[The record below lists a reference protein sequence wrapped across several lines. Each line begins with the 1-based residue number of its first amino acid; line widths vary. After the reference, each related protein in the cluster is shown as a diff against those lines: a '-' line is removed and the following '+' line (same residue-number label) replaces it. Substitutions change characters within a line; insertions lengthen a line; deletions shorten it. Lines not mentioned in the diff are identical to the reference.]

1 MCRFVN
7 IKKQVKIQRFY
18 TEFFVLVGILLLS
31 LPIGAQTTTI
41 RGKLIDASNSQSLP
55 FVTVL
60 IKNTQKGTLTDI
72 DGKFELTFPD
82 SIKNPA
88 LMVSYIS
95 YQPKTVLLS
104 EFPDPQ
110 KIIIKLKAQGI
121 ALNEVVVAAGENP
134 AHRIIRTATKNKDK
148 NNPEKMHSFSY
159 NSYNKCFVTADLS
172 ANIDSVSA
180 EDTTLSGLAKF
191 FKKQH
196 LFLMESVT
204 KRDFLHPDRNHETV
218 MASRVSGFKNSPFAM
233 IATQMQSFSFYDD
246 FINVVDEKYLNPLS
260 EGSTRKYFFA
270 LEDTLY
276 DGIDSVYVIS
286 FKHRKNKNFMAL
298 KGVLYINTNGYAVQN
313 VIAEPD
319 RPDDYA
325 LSIKVQQKYQ
335 FIDGK
340 QWFPVQLNTDW
351 VWKNASIA
359 SKKDPTQKANMKAVS
374 RSYVKDIILNPE
386 LKKREFNEV
395 EVDVDK
401 RSDVRDDAF
410 WNAYRGDTLSAKE
423 RRTYKTIDS
432 VGKAEN
438 LEKKFM
444 MLEAILTNKLPVGI
458 FDLNLDKILKANDY
472 EKIRLGIG
480 LHTNQKLS
488 KVFTVGGY
496 AGYGFGD
503 KAFKYGGDL
512 SVILWRK
519 KELAFNALY
528 ENDLVESGGTR
539 FFENTRTLAS
549 SELYRDIYVSVFD
562 HIQKYQTSFSFR
574 FLKYLRANVFVNHQ
588 MRYGQSLYGTTAK
601 DGTTTLR
608 DTFNFNEAGVQLK
621 FLYREKF
628 IQTLRS
634 KLSLGSDFPL
644 VFVNVTK
651 GLNQTY
657 FDQKGEFDYWK
668 IDVKIEAAKTYKTIG
683 TTRVQL
689 AGGQVIG
696 SAPYTMLYNNRGSL
710 YGKFNVSAANT
721 FETMGLNEFASDQ
734 YAALFL
740 NHNIGRF
747 LKFRKKFNP
756 ELELVHSMGVGS
768 ISNPLSIYNVSV
780 SGMEKGY
787 FESGLRLLH
796 LYKSGFSTLGIG
808 AFYRYGP
815 YAKPDPADNLAI
827 KLVLSLKL

>member
-1 MCRFVN
+1 M
-7 IKKQVKIQRFY
+7 
-18 TEFFVLVGILLLS
+18 LLS
-31 LPIGAQTTTI
+31 APLYAQTITI
-41 RGKLIDASNSQSLP
+41 RGKVIDATNSQSLP
-55 FVTVL
+55 FVTLL

-82 SIKNPA
+82 SIKAPS
-88 LMVSYIS
+88 LQVSYIS
-95 YQPKTVLLS
+95 YQPRTILLS
-104 EFPDPQ
+104 DFPDQQ
-110 KIIIKLKAQGI
+110 KIVIKLKTQGI
-121 ALNEVVVAAGENP
+121 ALNEVIVAAGENP
-134 AHRIIRTATKNKDK
+134 AHRIIRTASKSRDK
-148 NNPEKMHSFSY
+148 NNPEKMRSFSY
-159 NSYNKCFVTADLS
+159 SSYNKFFVTADLS

-180 EDTTLSGLAKF
+180 EDTTLNGIAKF
-191 FKKQH
+191 LKKQH
-196 LFLMESVT
+196 LFLMESAT
-204 KRDFLHPDRNHETV
+204 KRDFLHPDRNHETI

-246 FINVVDEKYLNPLS
+246 FITVVDEKYLNPLS
-260 EGSTRKYFFA
+260 DGSTRKYFFA
-270 LEDTLY
+270 IEDTLY
-276 DGIDSVYVIS
+276 DGKDSVYVIS
-286 FKHRKNKNFMAL
+286 FKPRKNKNFMAL

-351 VWKNASIA
+351 VWKNASVA

-374 RSYVKDIILNPE
+374 RSYVKDIVLNPE

-401 RSDVRDDAF
+401 KSDSRDDAF
-410 WNAYRGDTLSAKE
+410 WNIYRGDTLSVKE

-444 MLEAILTNKLPVGI
+444 MLEALLTNKLPIGI

-488 KVFTVGGY
+488 KAFTIGGY
-496 AGYGFGD
+496 FGYGFGD

-512 SVILWRK
+512 SVFLWKK

-528 ENDLVESGGTR
+528 ESDLTESGGTK
-539 FFENTRTLAS
+539 FFENVRTLNS

-562 HIQKYQTSFSFR
+562 HIQKYQSSFSFR
-574 FLKYLRANVFVNHQ
+574 FLKYLRAHVFVNHQ
-588 MRYGQSLYGTTAK
+588 QRFGPSMYGTTAK

-634 KLSLGSDFPL
+634 KLSLGSDYPVL
-644 VFVNVTK
+644 FVNVAK
-651 GLNQTY
+651 GLSQTY
-657 FDQKGEFDYWK
+657 FDQKGDFDYWK
-668 IDVKIEAAKTYKTIG
+668 IDVKIEATKTYKTIG
-683 TTRVQL
+683 STRFQL
-689 AGGQVIG
+689 LGGQVIG
-696 SAPYTMLYNNRGSL
+696 SLPYTMLYNNRGSL
-710 YGKFNVSAANT
+710 YGKFNVSAGNT

-756 ELELVHSMGVGS
+756 ELELVHSMGIGS

-787 FESGLRLLH
+787 FESGVRLLH
-796 LYKSGFSTLGIG
+796 LYRSGFSTFGVG

-815 YAKPDPADNLAI
+815 YAKVNPTDNLAV
-827 KLVLSLKL
+827 KMVLSLKL